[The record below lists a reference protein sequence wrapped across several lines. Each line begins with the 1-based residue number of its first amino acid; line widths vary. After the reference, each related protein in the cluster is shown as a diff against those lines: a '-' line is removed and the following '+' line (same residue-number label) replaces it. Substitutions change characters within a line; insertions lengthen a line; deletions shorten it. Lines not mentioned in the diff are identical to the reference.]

1 MKPGIK
7 TALITTVCAIVAFVF
22 SADAPLGKP
31 IWPAKPMHVPPSGG
45 QILGFVAFG
54 LVSSVVF
61 GLGVSFLVDGYSLVR
76 RITASRRDA
85 ILAYL
90 SIGWI
95 LVSWFPH
102 DNLHMAVGD
111 QAGGILALLWGFHA
125 TLMAAGLNLAFVVLS
140 TARARSVHQ
149 VASTS
154 RATPFKATRGAL
166 SHPR

>member
-1 MKPGIK
+1 MKPGPK
-7 TALITTVCAIVAFVF
+7 TALITTVCAIVAFAF
-22 SADAPLGKP
+22 GADAPLGKL
-31 IWPAKPMHVPPSGG
+31 IWPAKPLHVPPSDN
-45 QILGFVAFG
+45 QVLGFVAFG

-76 RITASRRDA
+76 RITTSRRDA
-85 ILAYL
+85 LVAYL

-125 TLMAAGLNLAFVVLS
+125 TLMMAGLNLAFVVLR
-140 TARARSVHQ
+140 TARAKGLQQMS
-149 VASTS
+149 STNS
-154 RATPFKATRGAL
+154 AAPFKA
-166 SHPR
+166 PRAVAQPR